1 MMFETESQ
9 MSQYEDGSGHW
20 RGEAGW
26 PGEMEAPYGQGEE
39 EYLGA
44 YGQGEEEYL
53 YGQGEEEYPY
63 GQGEEE
69 YPYGQGEE
77 EYPGAY
83 GQGEEEYLYGQGE
96 EEYPGAYGQGEEE
109 YLYGQGEEEYPYGQ
123 GEDEYP
129 GPYGQGEEEQFLP
142 ALGAL
147 VPIAGQL
154 LGGLLGR
161 VKREIDSEAAGY
173 EQGES
178 FYEGEAGQAG
188 EAEEQFLGRVLLN
201 VLGKEGEAYEAAL
214 SPTQESQFASQLM
227 EASDEQ
233 ELARVLGGIINSVGR
248 AVQGV
253 RGAVNSPQGR
263 ALIEAV
269 TPVAQAV
276 LSGESG
282 PSLVAGE
289 TGELDQEQ
297 DQFEVARSVVQ
308 LASAAARDVAAAPP
322 GAPPQLV
329 GELSL
334 IRAARRFARPLFNRA
349 LRVTSPL
356 ARRYWGPSYHGF
368 RRGYRH
374 GYRWP
379 YGRRYRGYGYGPGR
393 WSRYRPYG
401 YPAYGYPAYPGGPA
415 AAPPEPEPTPPPPQP
430 GFRWVMVPIGA
441 PPPPESGPPPP
452 PPPPLGPEPAAAGA
466 PSPEPAP
473 AQGELGWRRRRYRG
487 RRGYRGYRGFGG
499 YGGYGGDG
507 GGYGEGDDD
516 EEFGWRR
523 RGMRRYRGYGGYSG
537 GDGFD
542 GSGSG
547 SPSGRW
553 IRRRGRIIVLG
564 A

>member
-1 MMFETESQ
+1 MFETESQ
-9 MSQYEDGSGHW
+9 MSQYEDGSGYW
-20 RGEAGW
+20 RGESGW
-26 PGEMEAPYGQGEE
+26 PGEMEGP
-39 EYLGA
+39 
-44 YGQGEEEYL
+44 
-53 YGQGEEEYPY
+53 
-63 GQGEEE
+63 
-69 YPYGQGEE
+69 
-77 EYPGAY
+77 
-83 GQGEEEYLYGQGE
+83 YGQGE

-123 GEDEYP
+123 GEEEYP
-129 GPYGQGEEEQFLP
+129 GAYGQAEEEQFLP

-147 VPIAGQL
+147 IPIAGQL

-201 VLGKEGEAYEAAL
+201 VLGKEGESYEAAL

-276 LSGESG
+276 LAGESG

-356 ARRYWGPSYHGF
+356 ARRYWGPRYHGF
-368 RRGYRH
+368 RRGYRY

-379 YGRRYRGYGYGPGR
+379 YGGRYRGYGYGPGR

-401 YPAYGYPAYPGGPA
+401 FPAYGYPAYPGGPA
-415 AAPPEPEPTPPPPQP
+415 AASPEPEPPPPPSQP

-441 PPPPESGPPPP
+441 PPPESGPPPP

-473 AQGELGWRRRRYRG
+473 AQGEFGWRRRRYRG
-487 RRGYRGYRGFGG
+487 RRGYRGYRGYRGFGG

-523 RGMRRYRGYGGYSG
+523 RGMRRYRGYSG
-537 GDGFD
+537 GDGVD
-542 GSGSG
+542 GSGAG